1 MIKFLLKGILRDRNR
16 SILPV
21 IVVTIG
27 VFLTVMLNCWIT
39 GILSD
44 IVDMNAA
51 FTTGHVKVMTR
62 AYAKHPEMISNDLA
76 LTNVHDLMNNLNT
89 KYPSM
94 EWVERINFG
103 GLIDIAGKNGET
115 RAQGPAAGQA
125 FDLIT
130 PGSKEVE
137 RMNIRKSIVSGR
149 IPEKQGEILISDDFA
164 RRFGVGRG
172 DEVTLF
178 GSTMNNSMTFKN
190 FKIAGTVRFGVALLD
205 KGAILIDIRDA
216 QQVFDMEDAAGEILG
231 YSKENGYNKEK
242 AAEIASSFN
251 AEYALDK
258 DDFAPRMVSLRDQN
272 NLATYID
279 FIDKISGIM
288 VTVFVF
294 AMSIVLWNTG
304 LLGGLRRY
312 NEFGLRLAMGEE
324 KGHIYKT
331 LIYESVLI
339 GLTGSVLGTTLGL
352 WISYALQKHGLD
364 FSSVMKNSS
373 MMTPAVFRAIV
384 TPPAYYIGFIPGL
397 FSIVIGTALSGI
409 GIYKRKTAQL
419 FKELEV

>member
-16 SILPV
+16 SMLPV
-21 IVVTIG
+21 IVIIIG

-39 GILSD
+39 GIMGD
-44 IVDMNAA
+44 IVDTNAN
-51 FTTGHVKVMTR
+51 FTTGHVKIMTR
-62 AYAKHPEMISNDLA
+62 AYARNSELIPNDLA
-76 LTNVHDLMNNLNT
+76 LVNVTEMINHLST

-94 EWVERINFG
+94 DWVERIQFG
-103 GLIDIAGKNGET
+103 GLIDIAGKDGET

-125 FDLIT
+125 FDLIS
-130 PGSKEVE
+130 PASKEVE
-137 RMNIRKSIVSGR
+137 RMNIKKSIVSGH
-149 IPEKQGEILISDDFA
+149 IPDKTGEILISNDFA
-164 RRFGVGRG
+164 NRFDVGPG
-172 DEVTLF
+172 DQVTLF
-178 GSTMNNSMTFKN
+178 SSTMYGSMAFKN
-190 FKIAGTVRFGVALLD
+190 FKIAGTVRFGIALLD

-231 YSKENGYNKEK
+231 YSKGKGYNDKE
-242 AAEIASSFN
+242 AGLIASSFN
-251 AEYALDK
+251 KDYTSEK
-258 DDFAPRMVSLRDQN
+258 DDFAPQMVTLRNQN

-288 VTVFVF
+288 VSIFVL

-324 KGHIYKT
+324 KRHIYRT

-339 GLTGSVLGTTLGL
+339 GLIGSVTGTALGL
-352 WISYALQKHGLD
+352 WASFALQKHGLD
-364 FSSVMKNSS
+364 FSSVFKNSS
-373 MMTPAVFRAIV
+373 MMTPAVFRAVV
-384 TPPAYYIGFIPGL
+384 TPAAFYIGFIPGL
-397 FSIVIGTALSGI
+397 FSMVVGNALSGI